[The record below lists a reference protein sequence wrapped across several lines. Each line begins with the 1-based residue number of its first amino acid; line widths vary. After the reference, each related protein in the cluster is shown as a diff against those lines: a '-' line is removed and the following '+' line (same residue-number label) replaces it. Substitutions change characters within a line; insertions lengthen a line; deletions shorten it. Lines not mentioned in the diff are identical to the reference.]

1 MILEKIEFNIS
12 NQYGNWKVL
21 KKNCWLKIGVFEHL
35 LTQNWT
41 NQDWQLFS
49 FFQTL
54 EEANRK
60 SKNMGL
66 QGIISAWKW
75 FQNLLSSKFAKKSS
89 RFWRPRNQLQK
100 WNSDLNFS
108 CTWPSTRTQYKNCC
122 GHLIGTYSKCH
133 KYLGQ
138 K

>member
-21 KKNCWLKIGVFEHL
+21 KKKNCWLKIGVFEHL

-66 QGIISAWKW
+66 QGIISAWKC
-75 FQNLLSSKFAKKSS
+75 FQNFLSSKFSKITS
-89 RFWRPRNQLQK
+89 RFWRPRIQLQK
-100 WNSDLNFS
+100 WNSDLDFS
-108 CTWPSTRTQYKNCC
+108 CKCPFTWFQYNIKIV
-122 GHLIGTYSKCH
+122 LDS
-133 KYLGQ
+133 
-138 K
+138 